1 MALLADDVTV
11 RMIAALRA
19 KPQTAPQLEELAGS
33 SQKKVAG
40 VLDLLQAHGIV
51 EWAPQEPQGPK
62 STGRPSREWRLAADE
77 KLVAFERA
85 CDDFKA
91 SLLDSQREEY
101 ER

>member
-1 MALLADDVTV
+1 MALLADDVTG

-19 KPQTAPQLEELAGS
+19 RPQTAPQLEELAGS

-51 EWAPQEPQGPK
+51 EWAPQGPK
-62 STGRPSREWRLAADE
+62 SKGRPSREWRLAADE

-91 SLLDSQREEY
+91 SLLDSQRDEY
-101 ER
+101 ESR